1 MPDNSGHA
9 LIVCVGNELIADDA
23 AGFEVYQRLAG
34 VEARVEYLSVG
45 GIDILPLLDG
55 TPFLVVVDAV
65 HFGYPPGTLH
75 CVDWA
80 DLPRNSAAISAHS
93 VGLREAL
100 EIGTLLYPDLMPA
113 QITLVGI
120 EGRCFD
126 LPRRFMTPEVSDA
139 IEPAVLV
146 VKGLVGGNR

>member
-1 MPDNSGHA
+1 MPGPAPNA
-9 LIVCVGNELIADDA
+9 LIVCIGNELVADDA
-23 AGFEVYQRLAG
+23 AGFEVYRRLDG

-55 TPFLVVVDAV
+55 TPFLVVVDSV

-75 CVDWA
+75 CVDWS
-80 DLPRNSAAISAHS
+80 DLPKSSVAISAHS

-100 EIGTLLYPDLMPA
+100 EIGTMLYPDRMPQ

-139 IEPAVLV
+139 IEPAVLI